1 MRRYQLFLSF
11 KARVSVMCGVAA
23 GQVAAGHEFEDGIQ
37 LSSKSGM
44 EAIQCIPDFKTTVS
58 KGYQVSYQTNFLVT
72 QDTG

>member
-44 EAIQCIPDFKTTVS
+44 EAIQCIPDFIRQLCP
-58 KGYQVSYQTNFLVT
+58 KGIRYRIRQIFL
-72 QDTG
+72 